1 MKKLT
6 PDAFARAAAYLRQQ
20 ARPLEQALFAYT
32 FEDGGRTVVLAAL
45 VPYQNDDGGFGRA
58 LEPDMRAA
66 ASSVVATTI
75 ALGILRR
82 VGATEETSGL
92 PAALVYLIDNYDAE
106 SGRWPIISPSVED
119 APHAPWWDYAE
130 SAANFRGFW
139 ANPRAAVV
147 GYLWQYRKLVP
158 SPFVEGALRAAAAN
172 LDQIVIVIAPEP
184 PPHANLLDRY
194 LAAAEDAGL
203 RAVILLNKTD
213 LIGDPA
219 SLDAL
224 LEPYRAIGYSVLRAS
239 AHSMQGLAELEAA
252 LAAHTTAFTGQSG
265 VGKSSLIAA
274 LLPREDI
281 RIGELSHAAT
291 KGRHTTTTARL
302 YHLPAGG
309 DLIDSP
315 GIREFGLGHFD
326 ARRVARGFIEFRP
339 WIGSCRFR
347 DCRHHDEP
355 GCALREAVAHG
366 AVSSQRYASYLQ
378 IIGDCS

>member
-1 MKKLT
+1 MAGRRLSHNQARRVRALHQRHEDESRHDGSGPLRTGVIIARFGKQVELEDAQT
-6 PDAFARAAAYLRQQ
+6 PGVLARAYIRANIDSLVAGDRVTWQ
-20 ARPLEQALFAYT
+20 AG
-32 FEDGGRTVVLAAL
+32 EDGTGVVVARSERSSVLL
-45 VPYQNDDGGFGRA
+45 R
-58 LEPDMRAA
+58 PDM
-66 ASSVVATTI
+66 
-75 ALGILRR
+75 
-82 VGATEETSGL
+82 
-92 PAALVYLIDNYDAE
+92 
-106 SGRWPIISPSVED
+106 
-119 APHAPWWDYAE
+119 
-130 SAANFRGFW
+130 
-139 ANPRAAVV
+139 
-147 GYLWQYRKLVP
+147 Q
-158 SPFVEGALRAAAAN
+158 GALRAAAAN

-224 LEPYRAIGYSVLRAS
+224 LEPYRAIGYPVLRAS